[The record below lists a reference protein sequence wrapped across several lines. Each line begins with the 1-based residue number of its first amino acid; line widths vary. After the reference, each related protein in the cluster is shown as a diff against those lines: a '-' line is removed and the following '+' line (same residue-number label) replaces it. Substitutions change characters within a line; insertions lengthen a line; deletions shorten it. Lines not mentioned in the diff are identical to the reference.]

1 MSGVV
6 MLAVGLGIR
15 ALGATTAGPGAILA
29 GFVLVV
35 ISQPSRTISS

>member
-6 MLAVGLGIR
+6 MLAVELGIR
-15 ALGATTAGPGAILA
+15 ALCATTAGAGAILA

-35 ISQPSRTISS
+35 ISPLARTISS